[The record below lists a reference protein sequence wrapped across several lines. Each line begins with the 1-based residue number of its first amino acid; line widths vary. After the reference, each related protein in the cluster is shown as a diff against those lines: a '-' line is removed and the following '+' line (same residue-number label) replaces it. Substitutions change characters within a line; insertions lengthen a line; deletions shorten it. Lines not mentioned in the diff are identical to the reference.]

1 MFSRSKPELEGLSG
15 REKKTVRDNK
25 KQLSPFAQHDNVSQG
40 NVT

>member
-1 MFSRSKPELEGLSG
+1 MRGVKWKGEED
-15 REKKTVRDNK
+15 VRDNK